1 MRKFTLVALFALLLL
16 PIVSCK
22 KGSEDPMIS
31 FRSRNNRLVG
41 TWKIVECNFNRNII
55 SISNITDTSYTIK
68 SFKNDSGSTVRRYN
82 GVVENLN
89 NFVGTATLEFT
100 KDGFI
105 RYKEQHNASGSN
117 LESSGDGIWNWRQT
131 GKSKYSISIG
141 TGSGTPVGYIFS
153 GGEFTVTKLSH
164 KEIILESN
172 FSESTTTMG
181 NGESSTQT
189 NVNYCK
195 LERTN

>member
-1 MRKFTLVALFALLLL
+1 
-16 PIVSCK
+16 
-22 KGSEDPMIS
+22 MIS

>member
-100 KDGFI
+100 KDGFS
-105 RYKEQHNASGSN
+105 RYNEQHNASGSN

-181 NGESSTQT
+181 NGESSTQS
-189 NVNYCK
+189 NVTYCK